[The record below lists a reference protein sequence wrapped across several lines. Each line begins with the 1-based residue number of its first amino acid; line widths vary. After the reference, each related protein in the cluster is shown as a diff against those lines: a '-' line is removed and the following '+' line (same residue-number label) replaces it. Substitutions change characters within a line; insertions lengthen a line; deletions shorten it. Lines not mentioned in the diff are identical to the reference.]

1 MSFLFV
7 QFDENSYL
15 IRNPLAILMG
25 DVIVVC
31 PTWPNV
37 PFDKNPL
44 AILTKNINFFVW
56 HD

>member
-31 PTWPNV
+31 PT
-37 PFDKNPL
+37 
-44 AILTKNINFFVW
+44 
-56 HD
+56 